1 MDLDDIEAPGHVPS
15 RISRFAPKSFRPKP
29 KAKSIPSLI
38 PEPQESVPKPEPLEV
53 DAATTTKKEEEE
65 AIGAK
70 AESSLASNGVVKTE
84 TEAKVESKED
94 DPMDEDDVVV
104 REIDV
109 FFNSPMDDDTKV
121 CELIFISHLCMILCV
136 RGVFVIF

>member
-1 MDLDDIEAPGHVPS
+1 MDLDDMDAPGHVPS
-15 RISRFAPKSFRPKP
+15 RISRFAPKSFKPKP
-29 KAKSIPSLI
+29 KPKPEPSLK
-38 PEPQESVPKPEPLEV
+38 PEPQEPVPKPEPLEV

-70 AESSLASNGVVKTE
+70 AEASLASNGAVKTE
-84 TEAKVESKED
+84 AEAKVESKDD

-121 CELIFISHLCMILCV
+121 CELIFISHFDIVCAW
-136 RGVFVIF
+136 VFL